1 MSRLAILI
9 FLLFGF
15 SFVYAQNEPV
25 TLNDKWEKV
34 VDKSESYQHYKVI
47 KRTDLKDVWQAVNDT
62 IRLYKTSLQQEKTV
76 INDQKARIQS
86 LEKEVQ
92 KLNDNLSQLT
102 ISKDSMKFMN
112 ATVDKYT
119 YATTLWVVIA
129 AIAITCA
136 VLLFLYQNSHKV
148 TRQKINEYEQLF
160 NAFEEH
166 KKTTLEKE
174 RKLKRE
180 LQTQSNLIEE
190 LKTSARRV

>member
-1 MSRLAILI
+1 MSRLVILI
-9 FLLFGF
+9 SLLFGF
-15 SFVYAQNEPV
+15 SFAHAQNEPV

-47 KRTDLKDVWQAVNDT
+47 KKTDLKDVWQAINDT
-62 IRLYKTSLQQEKTV
+62 IQFYKSSLKQEKAT
-76 INDQKARIQS
+76 IGNQKGQIQS

-92 KLNDNLSQLT
+92 GLNESLSQLT
-102 ISKDSMKFMN
+102 LSKDSMTFMN

-119 YATTLWVVIA
+119 YATTLWFIIA
-129 AIAITCA
+129 SVAIACA
-136 VLLFLYQNSHKV
+136 VLFFLYQNSHKV

-190 LKTSARRV
+190 LKTSTRRV

>member
-1 MSRLAILI
+1 MSRLVILI
-9 FLLFGF
+9 SLLFGF
-15 SFVYAQNEPV
+15 SFVHAQNEPV

-34 VDKSESYQHYKVI
+34 VDKSESYQHYKVV
-47 KRTDLKDVWQAVNDT
+47 KKTDLKEIWQAINDT
-62 IRLYKTSLQQEKTV
+62 IQLYKSSLKQEKSA
-76 INDQKARIQS
+76 ISNQKAQIQA

-92 KLNDNLSQLT
+92 KLNENLSQLT
-102 ISKDSMKFMN
+102 MSKDSMKFMN

-119 YATTLWVVIA
+119 YATSLWVMVA

-136 VLLFLYQNSHKV
+136 ILFFLYQNSHKV

-180 LQTQSNLIEE
+180 HQTQSNLIEE
-190 LKTSARRV
+190 LKTSTRRV

>member
-1 MSRLAILI
+1 MSRLVILI
-9 FLLFGF
+9 SLLFGF
-15 SFVYAQNEPV
+15 SFVHAQNEPV

-34 VDKSESYQHYKVI
+34 VDKSESYQHYKVV
-47 KRTDLKDVWQAVNDT
+47 KKTDLKEIWQAINDT
-62 IRLYKTSLQQEKTV
+62 IQLYKSSLKQEKSA
-76 INDQKARIQS
+76 ISNQKAQIQA

-92 KLNDNLSQLT
+92 KLNENLSQLT
-102 ISKDSMKFMN
+102 MSKDSMKFMN

-119 YATTLWVVIA
+119 YATSLWVMVA

-136 VLLFLYQNSHKV
+136 ILFFLYQNSHKV

-190 LKTSARRV
+190 LKTSTRRV